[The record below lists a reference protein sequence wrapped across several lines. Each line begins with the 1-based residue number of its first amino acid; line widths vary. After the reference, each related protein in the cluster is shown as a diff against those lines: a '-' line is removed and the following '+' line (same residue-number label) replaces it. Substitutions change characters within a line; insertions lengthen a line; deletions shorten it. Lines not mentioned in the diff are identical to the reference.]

1 MTKDELKQV
10 KKRNKQ
16 LCVILAQGESKSPL
30 YLGCNVTKLVYGV
43 SAQVRHKAGCTATED
58 D

>member
-30 YLGCNVTKLVYGV
+30 YLGCNVTNWSSGFP
-43 SAQVRHKAGCTATED
+43 SHVRHKAG
-58 D
+58 